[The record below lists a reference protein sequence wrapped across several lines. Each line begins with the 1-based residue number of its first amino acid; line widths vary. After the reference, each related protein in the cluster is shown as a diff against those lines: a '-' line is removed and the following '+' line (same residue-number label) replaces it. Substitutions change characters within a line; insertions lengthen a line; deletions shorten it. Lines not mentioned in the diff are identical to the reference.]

1 MDKDSLR
8 VLEFGKVLL
17 LAAKHAVTAPGREA
31 VLSLTPITDAGVIR
45 SRIDLVSEFR
55 EMFSLGISPGIEH
68 FDDLGGIFRKV
79 APPEAVLEPLEL
91 RALLPLFRS
100 VERVREAVA
109 APSRGGTP
117 SFPNLK
123 NLITGLHDHRKKRD
137 DIERAIDR
145 EGHITDNASFEL
157 HDIRQ
162 RKRSL
167 YNRIKKRLEDI
178 LRRRELLPHLQ
189 DFYITER
196 NGRWV
201 VPLKR
206 DSKGRIP
213 GVIHDISNTG
223 ETLFVEPFEI
233 QTLGNELEALKA
245 EERLEELR
253 VLRGLSTMVRES
265 LNEIREDYN
274 LIVKLDSFQAVASF
288 ADDLKMSPPEIT
300 TERFIRIISGRHPV
314 LFEALRK
321 RGKQEDHVP
330 LDIEIGKDYQVMV
343 ITGSNTGGKTVAL
356 KTVGVIVMMAL
367 TGMHVPA
374 GSGTIIPILDEVLAD
389 IGDEQSIE
397 ESLSTFS
404 AHILRIREILERSSS
419 RALVIMD
426 ELGTGTDPEEG
437 AALSSAIL
445 KHLRERG
452 ALTIV
457 STHLGFLK
465 SFAHIEKGMI
475 NGAMEMEKVS
485 TGDAVFFRPTYRL
498 VIGVPGRSNAFE
510 IARQFGIPEEI
521 IEEAKRIGGE
531 SGKRIEETIRAL
543 EEERQR
549 LKAFREKAD
558 QLRARL
564 RDEIEELKKR
574 RSREIEEARK
584 EAREILRKTR
594 AEAKKLLREMKKAGP
609 KEASAII
616 KEIDR
621 RISGIPQ
628 KTEPLPSRPIPKEE
642 LAEGTLVQ
650 IASTGIIGRIKEI
663 NLKTG
668 RCRLTA
674 EGRELE
680 ISVEG
685 LIRPEK
691 EALRKDEERGERE
704 GISLRREE
712 EAFSP
717 ELNIIGRRVDDA
729 LPLIERFIND
739 ASLSGIPSVRIIHGR
754 GTGRLSSAVRDYL
767 SGHPLVSGLR
777 PGTDEEG
784 GEAVTIVEF

>member
-8 VLEFGKVLL
+8 VLEFKKVLL
-17 LAAKHAVTAPGREA
+17 LAARHAITAPGRET
-31 VLSLTPITDAGVIR
+31 VLSLGPIADQEEIR
-45 SRIDLVSEFR
+45 DRIELVSEYR
-55 EMFSLGISPGIEH
+55 RMFSQGISPGIEH

-100 VERVREAVA
+100 VEGAKNVT
-109 APSRGGTP
+109 APD
-117 SFPNLK
+117 FPNLK
-123 NLITGLHDHRKKRD
+123 DLITGLHDHRDRRG

-157 HDIRQ
+157 HEIRQ

-223 ETLFVEPFEI
+223 ETIFVEPFEI

-253 VLRGLSTMVRES
+253 VLRGLSSMVRDS
-265 LNEIREDYN
+265 LDEIREDYDL
-274 LIVKLDSFQAVASF
+274 LIWLDVLQAIASF
-288 ADDLKMSPPEIT
+288 AEDLRMSPPEIT
-300 TERFIRIISGRHPV
+300 TERFVRIISGRHPV
-314 LFEALRK
+314 LFETLRK
-321 RGKQEDHVP
+321 RGKQEEHVP
-330 LDIEIGKDYQVMV
+330 LDIEIGKDWQVMV

-374 GSGTIIPILDEVLAD
+374 GSGTIIPVLDEVLAD

-404 AHILRIREILERSSS
+404 AHILRIREILEKSSS
-419 RALVIMD
+419 RTLVIMD

-437 AALSSAIL
+437 AALSAAVL

-465 SFAHIEKGMI
+465 SFAHMEEGMI
-475 NGAMEMEKVS
+475 NGAMEMEKIS
-485 TGDAVFFRPTYRL
+485 TEDAVFFRPTYRL

-510 IARQFGIPEEI
+510 IAMQFGIPEEI
-521 IEEAKRIGGE
+521 IEEARRIGSE

-543 EEERQR
+543 EEERQ
-549 LKAFREKAD
+549 A
-558 QLRARL
+558 LRALREEVEELRSRL
-564 RDEIEELKKR
+564 REEMKDLKER
-574 RSREIEEARK
+574 RIREIEEARR
-584 EAREILRKTR
+584 EGREILGRAR
-594 AEAKKLLREMKKAGP
+594 AEAKKLLKEMKKAGP

-621 RISGIPQ
+621 KISEIPL
-628 KTEPLPSRPIPKEE
+628 KTEPPPSRPIPREE
-642 LAEGTLVQ
+642 LTEGTLVQ

-663 NLKTG
+663 NPRAG

-674 EGRELE
+674 EGREIE
-680 ISVEG
+680 ISLEG

-691 EALRKDEERGERE
+691 EALRKEEERGERE

-729 LPLIERFIND
+729 LPLIEKFIND

-754 GTGRLSSAVRDYL
+754 GTGRLANAVRDYL

-784 GEAVTIVEF
+784 GEAVTVVEF